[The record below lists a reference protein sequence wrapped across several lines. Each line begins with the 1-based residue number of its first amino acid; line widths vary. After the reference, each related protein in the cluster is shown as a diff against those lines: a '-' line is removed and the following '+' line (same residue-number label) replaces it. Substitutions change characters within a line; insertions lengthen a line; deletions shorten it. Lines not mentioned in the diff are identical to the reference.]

1 MNVGLSSLSMMM
13 SDIKRV
19 LRGVSLVAL
28 ALGTPT
34 SRSASYGDAVLIE
47 RFRTEAP
54 VAWQKLADGLR
65 VGFESPS
72 ELNYGSPANESD
84 AVVPKGSTRVTYLHR
99 VKGGHELVETRYEKG
114 DRAGTRRVEAINSA
128 YAFEL
133 AMRPPSNRWA
143 LESLERKAIDH
154 DDREH
159 SHVKSPAFSGV
170 KIEGEWLKDLVD
182 SKGFHVESAEV
193 DPNHADIVCVRF
205 KSTYAVDKT
214 NSILGGTL
222 CFDSKRFWT
231 LTSYNVAEQSTSKGT
246 IEKSIVY
253 QDLDGFPFPRTV
265 VVTYSFP
272 PTDFTRY
279 VYRFGPPSRNVD
291 EDDFRLSAYG
301 LPEIGEP
308 PGLPRGR
315 LWAVFIVLGI
325 ICLMVA
331 VILRR
336 RSLQ

>member
-1 MNVGLSSLSMMM
+1 MMM

-72 ELNYGSPANESD
+72 ELNYGSPGSASD
-84 AVVPKGSTRVTYLHR
+84 AVVAEGSTRETRLHR

-159 SHVKSPAFSGV
+159 SHVGSPAFSGV
-170 KIEGEWLKDLVD
+170 KIEGNWLTDLVD
-182 SKGFHVESAEV
+182 SKGFHIESAEV
-193 DPNHADIVCVRF
+193 DPDDVDIVCVRF
-205 KSTYAVDKT
+205 KSAYAVDKT
-214 NSILGGTL
+214 NTILGGKL

-231 LTSYNVAEQSTSKGT
+231 LTSYNVAEQSASKGT
-246 IEKSIVY
+246 IEESIAY
-253 QDLDGFPFPRTV
+253 QDLDGFPFPRTM

-272 PTDFTRY
+272 PHDFTRY

-301 LPEIGEP
+301 LPEPGEP
-308 PGLPRGR
+308 PGLARGR
-315 LWAVFIVLGI
+315 LWAVLIVLGV
-325 ICLMVA
+325 ICLIVA
-331 VILRR
+331 VILRQ
-336 RSLQ
+336 RSPQ